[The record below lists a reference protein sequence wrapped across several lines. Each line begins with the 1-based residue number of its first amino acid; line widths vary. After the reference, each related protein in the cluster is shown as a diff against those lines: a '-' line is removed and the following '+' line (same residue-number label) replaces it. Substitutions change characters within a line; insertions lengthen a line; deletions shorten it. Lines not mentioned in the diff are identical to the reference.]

1 MSDAGPG
8 FRRTRR
14 TRTDGALTRRAP
26 AYKPG
31 VLNTGDTVSFETT
44 DLDGNPVSSAELFSE
59 SRITMVNLWA
69 TWCTPCKRELPD
81 LAELAKEFEAKGCR
95 IVGICTDANDESKV
109 ELAREILKDS
119 GAEYLNLIAPE
130 GVKEVL
136 PTTSI
141 PMSFFFDSEGR
152 LVGEVKGA
160 RVDQYVPTL
169 EAALEQL
176 GQS

>member
-1 MSDAGPG
+1 MAFLRLPVCYNIRATDKINEKTTGENNHEKDEKSNRIVSDAGPG

-14 TRTDGALTRRAP
+14 IRTDGALTRRAP

-44 DLDGNPVSSAELFSE
+44 DLDGNPVSSAELFSG
-59 SRITMVNLWA
+59 SRIRM
-69 TWCTPCKRELPD
+69 
-81 LAELAKEFEAKGCR
+81 
-95 IVGICTDANDESKV
+95 
-109 ELAREILKDS
+109 
-119 GAEYLNLIAPE
+119 
-130 GVKEVL
+130 
-136 PTTSI
+136 
-141 PMSFFFDSEGR
+141 
-152 LVGEVKGA
+152 VGEVKGA